1 MRPPGFVLLVGLW
14 WCDVDA
20 PFEEFPFVE
29 DRAVADEGDQVWCGD
44 AKLSTNSKRG
54 VRMTQFARSTLPV
67 TIGLPFSDEPVPQLE
82 AAVRSVFAQTHRHWA
97 LILVAD
103 AASPETLDFARS
115 INDPRVHVEV
125 FGERGG
131 LARRL
136 NDIAAMAETSFLF
149 RMDADDVMHP
159 QRVMRQLTV
168 LESGTADLVGSR
180 AYLIDG
186 TDRLY
191 GVMKEPP
198 GAPMTSRECLSSNIF
213 THPTIAAP
221 AEWFR
226 THAYDESLLRV
237 QDKALYISAASST
250 RMVKLPDPLLFYRV
264 ARPILPSRQAR
275 SSKFDRIVVRKYGHM
290 VASRPTVLGYIV
302 KSHVKQRM
310 FQIMSTFWGQD
321 YLFERKIDPLDAESL
336 AQAERELRTVLA
348 SPVPGWP
355 LPEKDGVFP

>member
-1 MRPPGFVLLVGLW
+1 
-14 WCDVDA
+14 
-20 PFEEFPFVE
+20 
-29 DRAVADEGDQVWCGD
+29 
-44 AKLSTNSKRG
+44 
-54 VRMTQFARSTLPV
+54 MTHFARSTLPV

-103 AASPETLDFARS
+103 GASPKSLDLARS
-115 INDPRVHVEV
+115 ISDPRVHVEV

-159 QRVMRQLTV
+159 ERVARQLAV
-168 LESGTADLVGSR
+168 LDSGTADVVCSR
-180 AYLIDG
+180 ACLIDG
-186 TDRLY
+186 TDRVY
-191 GVMKEPP
+191 GLFKEPP
-198 GAPMTSRECLSSNIF
+198 GAPTTSREHIGRSVF
-213 THPTIAAP
+213 THPTVAAP
-221 AEWFR
+221 TEWFR
-226 THAYDESLLRV
+226 THAYDESLLRAE
-237 QDKALYISAASST
+237 DKALFISAAPST
-250 RMVKLPDPLLFYRV
+250 RMVKMPDPLLFYRV
-264 ARPILPSRQAR
+264 TRPILPSRQAI

-302 KSHVKQRM
+302 KSQVKQRM
-310 FQIMSTFWGQD
+310 FQIMSNFWGQD

-336 AQAERELRTVLA
+336 EHAERALRTALA

-355 LPEKDGVFP
+355 VPEKGDVFP